1 MPAAHPSVSL
11 SPADTH
17 KVPSASTWITCLSE
31 ITLDGL
37 PLALLQ
43 LLHFEQ
49 YSEQTLTLTVAKKH
63 KALLQSKPIQ
73 AITDALTA
81 YYEIPLTLEISIAE
95 ATPSAPANKKNMQK
109 EEKKG
114 ENALIEK
121 IMTEFDAKIIKTLI
135 IR

>member
-1 MPAAHPSVSL
+1 V
-11 SPADTH
+11 T
-17 KVPSASTWITCLSE
+17 
-31 ITLDGL
+31 
-37 PLALLQ
+37 
-43 LLHFEQ
+43 
-49 YSEQTLTLTVAKKH
+49 KKH

-114 ENALIEK
+114 KNALIEK

-135 IR
+135 IK